1 MDGHHPDAVGVQNS
15 AYRFTRPKIFFRGL
29 YAAKDRDETQALTRG
44 LSKEKTRER
53 MTSQWPQTSLLNHSS
68 GNKIIIYG

>member
-15 AYRFTRPKIFFRGL
+15 AYRFTRPKSFFPGL
-29 YAAKDRDETQALTRG
+29 YVAKDRDEAQALTKG

-53 MTSQWPQTSLLNHSS
+53 IASQRPQTSLLNQSP
-68 GNKIIIYG
+68 GY